1 MPMAGAPI
9 ARSAWWAVGLT
20 AGKDRRFK
28 TKGTAMDELTIGQRE
43 DVAAYLLDRADQY
56 ENESPC
62 WVALSD
68 AAENIMACEVER
80 AKQNG
85 ELDQKLRQRV
95 RALGGTV
102 HAVEPSLGVE
112 KG

>member
-1 MPMAGAPI
+1 M
-9 ARSAWWAVGLT
+9 S
-20 AGKDRRFK
+20 
-28 TKGTAMDELTIGQRE
+28 DELTIGQRE

-56 ENESPC
+56 DTDSPC

-68 AAENIMACEVER
+68 AAENVMACEVER
-80 AKQNG
+80 AKQSG

-95 RALGGTV
+95 RRFGGNI

-112 KG
+112 KD